1 MIDFWLCDL
10 NGVTIKDFT
19 DLSGGVRGTVTL
31 TLNGGRVASV
41 PASFDDTAAPFVQ
54 PLTTVVKASWD
65 RGHLFTGVVVRPQYS
80 GRDRRVTVTARD
92 PTVRLQGFQV
102 GARSDGAGIPS
113 FNNGPYGW
121 TTVDQ
126 SEMLARLMEHATP
139 TATELTAGVPG
150 HGIIRGTM
158 PLSKTRD
165 RVYEPGKQI
174 WEAWTQLAGVVDG
187 VDFDLRPLDQTD
199 GSYVALDTYYPMMGS
214 DRSDTVVF
222 HYAWGLENL
231 VDCDIEPAGD
241 IVKNRSIHVGQLDE
255 VSQSQPTSGVVDRS
269 ESVKVHGI
277 YSDYVGESDVIS
289 AATLTEHA
297 LGTVTTYGYPPFFI
311 TMTPAQDDGSGYRI
325 NSAGVLEILPKRYGS
340 PPVLGPAADYW
351 LGDIVAVV
359 VRDGPAFDFD
369 LLARVIEIT
378 LSNTPSGAVQAE
390 LKLAP
395 VVGGGYRVPGV
406 LPPSFIR
413 EFAAM
418 RERQRLAQVV
428 Q

>member
-10 NGVTIKDFT
+10 GGVRIKDFT
-19 DLSGGVRGTVTL
+19 DLSGASRGSVTL
-31 TLNGGRVASV
+31 TLNGGRSASV
-41 PASFDDTAAPFVQ
+41 PVSFDDPAAALMQ
-54 PLTTVVKASWD
+54 PLTTVIKAVWD
-65 RGHLFTGVVVRPQYS
+65 RGHLFTGVAVRPQYS
-80 GRDRRVTVTARD
+80 GRNRTITISARD
-92 PTVRLQGFQV
+92 PSIRMQAFQI
-102 GARSDGAGIPS
+102 GARSDGAGLPS
-113 FNNGPYGW
+113 YNNGVYGW
-121 TTVDQ
+121 VGVDQ
-126 SEMLARLMEHATP
+126 SEMIARLMEHATP
-139 TATELTAGVPG
+139 TAAETAAGVPS
-150 HGIIRGTM
+150 HGIIRGSLPT
-158 PLSKTRD
+158 SRTRD
-165 RVYEPGKQI
+165 RVYEPGKQV
-174 WEAWTQLAGVVDG
+174 WEAWTQLVGVVDG

-214 DRSDTVVF
+214 DRSDNVIF
-222 HYAWGLENL
+222 QYGWGSENL

-255 VSQSQPTSGVVDRS
+255 VSQTQPTSGVVDRS
-269 ESVKVHGI
+269 ESVQISGI
-277 YSDYVGESDVIS
+277 YSDYVGESDIIS

-311 TMTPAQDDGSGYRI
+311 SMVPAQDDGSGYRI
-325 NSAGVLEILPKRYGS
+325 NASGVLEILPKRYGS
-340 PPVLGPAADYW
+340 PPVLGPSADYW
-351 LGDIVAVV
+351 IGDIVSVV
-359 VRDGPAFDFD
+359 VRDGPAFNFD

-378 LSNTPSGAVQAE
+378 LSNVPSGAVQAE